1 MNEHGNTQ
9 TSYIPFSATTKKV
22 KLPDLELLA
31 EPHVEPYHMAD
42 ENKCQECTDLEWK
55 VASLTA
61 EIKNLQDTVKDLRHE
76 YRVEHQHTERL
87 ILKRRLRDARE
98 LQRNTSKLR
107 DDTTENLLSSLPLV
121 PAGLLTIVM
130 NKIRD

>member
-1 MNEHGNTQ
+1 
-9 TSYIPFSATTKKV
+9 
-22 KLPDLELLA
+22 
-31 EPHVEPYHMAD
+31 MAD
-42 ENKCQECTDLEWK
+42 GNKCQEFTDLEWK

-76 YRVEHQHTERL
+76 YKVEHQHTERL